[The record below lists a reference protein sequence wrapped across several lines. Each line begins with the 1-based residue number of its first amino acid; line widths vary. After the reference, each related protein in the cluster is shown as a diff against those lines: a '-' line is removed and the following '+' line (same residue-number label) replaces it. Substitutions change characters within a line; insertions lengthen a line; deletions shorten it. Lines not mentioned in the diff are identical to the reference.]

1 MPLVAESLGE
11 TLKKLDLGR
20 SIMSKKFKILAEMRE
35 DVGKGASR
43 RLRRAGRVPAIVY
56 GGGRDPSMVTLDHN
70 YMIHA
75 IEDESFQS
83 SVLDLNVGDKV
94 QKVILRDLQRHPY
107 KSFIN
112 HVDFQRVRDD
122 EEIRVNVTV
131 HFINEETSPAAK
143 AAGVVVSYQM
153 TEVEISALPKDLPEY
168 LTVDLAKL
176 NPGESIML
184 SQIDLPQG
192 VSIPSL
198 AHDSEN
204 DMAVVS
210 TLFIRESQGTGAAA
224 AAADAAAEAGEE
236 APEAEA
242 GGDSEDSSEG

>member
-1 MPLVAESLGE
+1 
-11 TLKKLDLGR
+11 
-20 SIMSKKFKILAEMRE
+20 MSNKFKILAEMRE

-56 GGGRDPSMVTLDHN
+56 GGGSEPAMVTLDHN

-75 IEDESFQS
+75 VEDEALQS
-83 SVLDLNVGDKV
+83 SVLDLSVDDKV

-107 KSFIN
+107 KPFIN

-122 EEIRVNVTV
+122 EEIRVNVAL
-131 HFINEETSPAAK
+131 HFVNEEDSPAAK
-143 AAGVVVSYQM
+143 AAGVVVSYQT
-153 TEVEISALPKDLPEY
+153 TEIEISALPKDLPEY
-168 LTVDLAKL
+168 LTIDLATL

-184 SQIDLPQG
+184 SQIDLPTG
-192 VSIPSL
+192 VSIPAI
-198 AHDSEN
+198 AHDPEN

-224 AAADAAAEAGEE
+224 AESDAAAEAS
-236 APEAEA
+236 AES
-242 GGDSEDSSEG
+242 GDAAAESSADGDAKEGSEG